1 MKKKFLTILLAAAM
15 LCGTAGCGTNRDNTE
30 TGLTAEENTLA
41 EQIQQ
46 DLQEYSA
53 ELTAEE
59 AAAAGMYTIQDGA
72 VVGGTESWDAFI
84 EGETNTVVVCQFS
97 RKGGAMLD
105 AVERLED
112 GGYLVVTDVSRDGYT
127 YEEKEDYS
135 RKVYEYLT
143 VFEDFSLEEGGTEHT
158 VCVLSG
164 EAKLTEEEFRTYWTE
179 LTMDEHGVYPL
190 FVI

>member
-1 MKKKFLTILLAAAM
+1 MKKKFLTILFAVAM
-15 LCGTAGCGTNRDNTE
+15 LCGTAGCGTNPDTAE
-30 TGLTAEENTLA
+30 AGLTAEETTLA

-46 DLQEYSA
+46 DLQGYSA
-53 ELTAEE
+53 ELTAED
-59 AAAAGMYTIQDGA
+59 ATAAGMYTIQDGA

-84 EGETNTVVVCQFS
+84 EGEINTVVICQFS
-97 RKGGAMLD
+97 KNGGAMLD

-127 YEEKEDYS
+127 YEEKEDYT

-143 VFEDFSLEEGGTEHT
+143 IFEDFSLEEGGTEHT
-158 VCVLSG
+158 VCVLSD
-164 EAKLTEEEFRTYWTE
+164 EAKLTAEEFRTYWTE